1 MGLFRAFPEAVLHPI
16 SDPSQAPE
24 GAYCFWEGPAGDV
37 EPERLLLYFWNRDY
51 PSDEKFAFPGGEEAW
66 HLAEETELEGFSH
79 PDITERRYE
88 RGE

>member
-1 MGLFRAFPEAVLHPI
+1 MLLGRACR
-16 SDPSQAPE
+16 
-24 GAYCFWEGPAGDV
+24 GC